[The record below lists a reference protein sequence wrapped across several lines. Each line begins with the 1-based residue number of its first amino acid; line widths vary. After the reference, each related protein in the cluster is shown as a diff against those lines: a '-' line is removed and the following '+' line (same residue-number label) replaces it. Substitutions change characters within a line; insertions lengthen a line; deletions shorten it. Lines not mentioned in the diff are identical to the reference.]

1 MKKKMMIGVIG
12 GISLIVGVGQM
23 YNYYILP
30 VVRHKEMMEKID
42 RFDKRLE
49 KLEKK
54 IPFDE

>member
-1 MKKKMMIGVIG
+1 MIGVIG